1 MSMKKKVVEPSFEE
15 AQEKLESFIKQ
26 MEEGDLALQDM
37 VDHYEKAM
45 GWLQVCSKHL
55 KNAEI
60 KITTVKEKYGI
71 IEEDSLENQ

>member
-1 MSMKKKVVEPSFEE
+1 MKKKVVEPSFEE

-45 GWLQVCSKHL
+45 GWLQVCSKQL

-60 KITTVKEKYGI
+60 KIATVKERYGI
-71 IEEDSLENQ
+71 IEENSLENQ